1 MNENNAGKDII
12 KNNNYSTYTNTESY
26 DSYIN
31 SNNKSH
37 SDNNNSNN
45 KNNNNNNN
53 NNNRIMISLTRELKQ
68 NYQLYILVL
77 PAVLYFLIFCY
88 IPMYGAQIA
97 FKEFVPHQGILAS
110 KWVGFSQFERFFNSY
125 QFKTLFSNTLLL
137 SLYNLVAG
145 FPVPIILALMLN
157 QLSSSKLKKVV
168 QTATYAPHFI
178 SVAAL
183 CGMMVV
189 MLSPTGGIFYK
200 ILEAIFGENL
210 PIPLGNPRWFRTI
223 YVVSGI
229 WQHAGWEAIIYIAAL
244 TSVNPDLY
252 EAADIDGAGKLK
264 KIIYIDFPS
273 IIPTAITLLIL
284 NAGKIMSIGFEKV
297 FLMQNSMNLATSE
310 IISTYVYKIGI
321 IGSEF
326 SYSSAIGLF
335 NSIINLILVI
345 TINYISKKYKE
356 TSLW

>member
-1 MNENNAGKDII
+1 MYKKD
-12 KNNNYSTYTNTESY
+12 
-26 DSYIN
+26 
-31 SNNKSH
+31 NNKK
-37 SDNNNSNN
+37 DNIRAIPFV
-45 KNNNNNNN
+45 KD
-53 NNNRIMISLTRELKQ
+53 LKQ

-77 PAVLYFLIFCY
+77 PAVLYFLIFRY

-97 FKEFVPHQGILAS
+97 FKEFIPHQGILGS
-110 KWVGFSQFERFFNSY
+110 KWVGFEQFERFFNSY
-125 QFKTLFSNTLLL
+125 QFKTLFSNTLIL
-137 SLYNLVAG
+137 SLYNIAAG
-145 FPVPIILALMLN
+145 FPIPIVLALLLN
-157 QLSSSKLKKVV
+157 QLSSNKLKKVV

-189 MLSPTGGIFYK
+189 MLSPTGGVFYK
-200 ILEAIFGENL
+200 ILEIIYGKDL

-223 YVVSGI
+223 YVSSEI
-229 WQHAGWEAIIYIAAL
+229 WQHTGWEAIIYIAAL

-284 NAGKIMSIGFEKV
+284 NAGRIMSIGFEKV
-297 FLMQNSMNLATSE
+297 FLMQNSMNLSVSE

-345 TINYISKKYKE
+345 IINYISKKYKK